1 MRVVS
6 PLKEHEKIGA
16 NLKINHKMARM
27 GIESRDKPDPYIVN
41 ARMNYEEL
49 QEKMARIDASKLNLE
64 ETVVQVSR
72 VSKVVKGGRRFSIRA
87 LVVVGDHNGHVGFG
101 FGKAG
106 EYTEAIRKGVEDAKK
121 HLIEVPLTGTT
132 IPFIVTAN
140 FGASKVLLKPAAPG
154 TGVIAG
160 GAVRAVMESAGV
172 RDILTKTLGSTNKA
186 NTVQACISGLRE
198 LRSPE
203 VEAARRGKTVAELLG
218 KRRAAQLVAATAAA
232 AEQAAA
238 ARIAREEEAR
248 DSRGTGG
255 GRGDRRDRRGER
267 SDRPERRERSSGGG
281 RR

>member
-1 MRVVS
+1 
-6 PLKEHEKIGA
+6 
-16 NLKINHKMARM
+16 
-27 GIESRDKPDPYIVN
+27 
-41 ARMNYEEL
+41 
-49 QEKMARIDASKLNLE
+49 MARIDASKLNLE

-121 HLIEVPLTGTT
+121 HLVEVPLSGTT
-132 IPFIVTAN
+132 IPYLVKTT
-140 FGASKVLLKPAAPG
+140 FGASEVLLKPAAPG

-160 GAVRAVMESAGV
+160 GAVRAVMEAAGV

-186 NTVQACISGLRE
+186 NTVQACVKGLRE

-203 VEAARRGKTVAELLG
+203 VEAVRRGKTVVDILG
-218 KRRAAQLVAATAAA
+218 KKRAEQLAVATAAA

-238 ARIAREEEAR
+238 ARAAREEEVRETRAT
-248 DSRGTGG
+248 S
-255 GRGDRRDRRGER
+255 GRRER
-267 SDRPERRERSSGGG
+267 SDRRGGERGERGGDRRGGSGD
-281 RR
+281 RRR

>member
-1 MRVVS
+1 
-6 PLKEHEKIGA
+6 
-16 NLKINHKMARM
+16 
-27 GIESRDKPDPYIVN
+27 
-41 ARMNYEEL
+41 
-49 QEKMARIDASKLNLE
+49 MARIDATKLNLE

-87 LVVVGDHNGHVGFG
+87 LVVVGDHNGYVGYG
-101 FGKAG
+101 LGKAS

-121 HLIEVPLTGTT
+121 HLIQVPLSGTT
-132 IPFIVTAN
+132 IPYMVTTR
-140 FGASKVLLKPAAPG
+140 FGASEVMLKPAAPG

-186 NTVQACISGLRE
+186 NTVNACLKALRE

-203 VEAARRGKTVAELLG
+203 VEAARRGKTVAEVVG
-218 KRRAAQLVAATAAA
+218 RKRAEQIAIANANA

-238 ARIAREEEAR
+238 ARAAREEEAR
-248 DSRGTGG
+248 ENRAAASRRGGSERGERRGG
-255 GRGDRRDRRGER
+255 GERGERGDRRGGGDRGDRRGG
-267 SDRPERRERSSGGG
+267 GGG